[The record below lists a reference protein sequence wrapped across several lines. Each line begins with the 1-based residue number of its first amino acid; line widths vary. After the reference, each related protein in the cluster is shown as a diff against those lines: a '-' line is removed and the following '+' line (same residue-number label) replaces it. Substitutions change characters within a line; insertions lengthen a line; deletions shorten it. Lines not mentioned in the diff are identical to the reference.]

1 MAKDI
6 EMKIVKEIGTLSE
19 VDNSKIMLAL
29 TEVNGVQKYDIR
41 QYYKKKDDKEFQV
54 GKGIRLT
61 EDEMKELVKLAKK
74 IK

>member
-6 EMKIVKEIGTLSE
+6 EMKVVKEIGTLSE
-19 VDNSKIMLAL
+19 VENAKVMVSI
-29 TEVNGVQKYDIR
+29 TEVNGVEKYDIR
-41 QYYKKKDDKEFQV
+41 QYYKKKDDKEFQI